1 MSGCIRGGQGR
12 LPPGRDNWAEA
23 QRMTGVGQADGEW
36 GWIARAGTNQ

>member
-36 GWIARAGTNQ
+36 G